1 MDFLNYFKN
10 QNFIFYIITFLIF
23 NLIVGV
29 LGIVLYTFYLCI
41 KNIEENMLN
50 ENELEQKKKTN

>member
-29 LGIVLYTFYLCI
+29 LGIVLNTFYLCI